1 MRRRLVFALLSLL
14 LAHGTA
20 PIGRVTGRSSPEA
33 GSTPGAVVLP
43 PDAPAYGGTYGE
55 WSARQ
60 WQWLLSFPN
69 EVSPYTDAT
78 GERCGLGQSGPVFFL
93 TGTTDDP
100 GIPRDCTV
108 PAGVALFVPVVAA
121 ECSTVQAPPLF
132 GRDEAEL
139 AACAGSIVGG
149 ASPTLGAVLD
159 GESIPNLERYRVR
172 SPRFS
177 VALPPDN
184 RLGVEPGVA
193 ALVSDGYWLLL
204 APLPPGRHVL
214 RLGVSLREPEGEGG
228 VTYRLTVAE
237 PWTSTP

>member
-1 MRRRLVFALLSLL
+1 MRRRLAFGLLALL

-20 PIGRVTGRSSPEA
+20 PIGRANSQSSPEA
-33 GSTPGAVVLP
+33 GSTTGAVVLP
-43 PDAPAYGGTYGE
+43 PDAPADGATYGE

-69 EVSPYTDAT
+69 EVSPYTDTT

-121 ECSTVQAPPLF
+121 ECSTVQPPPLF

-139 AACAGSIVGG
+139 AACAATIIDG

-159 GESIPNLERYRVR
+159 GESIPDLERYRVR
-172 SPRFS
+172 SPLFS

-184 RLGVEPGVA
+184 RLGVEPAVA

-228 VTYRLTVAE
+228 VTYRLTVTE
-237 PWTSTP
+237 PRTSAP